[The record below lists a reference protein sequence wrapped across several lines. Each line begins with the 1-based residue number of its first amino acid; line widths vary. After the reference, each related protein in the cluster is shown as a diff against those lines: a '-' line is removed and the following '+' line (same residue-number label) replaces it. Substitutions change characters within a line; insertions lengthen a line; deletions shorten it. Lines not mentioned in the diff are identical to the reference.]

1 MLGDSTDALWGV
13 ADIIPRTDFPDIRK
27 KAVIKSAAGT
37 LVLIPREGDA
47 LVRLYLE
54 MPPNPCSNS
63 SNGSSN
69 GNGGQTSNNNNN
81 TRVTEG
87 DLRER
92 ARLIFR
98 PYEMEVAETRW
109 WSAYSVGQRLAERF
123 CDVGDD
129 GDDFDARG
137 PARARVLLL
146 GDAAH
151 THSPKAGQG
160 MNVSL
165 QDGYNVGWKLGAH
178 LTGRAGAG
186 LVGTYVGERRA
197 TAAELIEFDRRWSKI
212 FRSDD
217 GGGGEE
223 GEEEGEKKH
232 ASYVRDQFVQAG
244 RYTAG
249 QAYKYGESIIVWPGT
264 AGGTR
269 GRASKLVVGM
279 RFPSAQVV
287 RFSDARVYQLLS
299 LLRSDGRWRVVVFD
313 GDIQDE
319 KVRSRLNRVGASLE
333 GLVTDFTPDGDDVDS
348 FIEPLLVLKSR
359 RTEVDISQ
367 LPEAFKPITGPYKI
381 RSESRSGNKTSKLGG
396 YESDFNRSTQSIL
409 RRR

>member
-13 ADIIPRTDFPDIRK
+13 ADIIPRTTFPDIRK

-54 MPPNPCSNS
+54 MPP
-63 SNGSSN
+63 G
-69 GNGGQTSNNNNN
+69 GNGGSSSSSSGQTNN
-81 TRVTEG
+81 TAAQQQQQQQQNRQQHHNHQVTED

-98 PYEMEVAETRW
+98 PYEMEVVETRW

-123 CDVGDD
+123 S
-129 GDDFDARG
+129 DAQAG
-137 PARARVLLL
+137 RVLLL

-197 TAAELIEFDRRWSKI
+197 TAAELIEFDRRWARI

-217 GGGGEE
+217 GGGGV
-223 GEEEGEKKH
+223 EEEKEVEEKKH

-249 QAYKYGESIIVWPGT
+249 QAYRYGESVIVWPGD
-264 AGGTR
+264 GTR
-269 GRASKLVVGM
+269 EKTSKLVVGM

-299 LLRSDGRWRVVVFD
+299 LLLSDGRWRVVVFD

-319 KVRSRLNRVGASLE
+319 KARSRLNRVSASLE
-333 GLVTDFTPDGDDVDS
+333 VLVRDFTPNGDDVDS

-359 RTEVDISQ
+359 RTEVDVSQ
-367 LPEAFKPITGPYKI
+367 VPEAFKPITGPYKI
-381 RSESRSGNKTSKLGG
+381 RSERHSQTARKVL
-396 YESDFNRSTQSIL
+396 I
-409 RRR
+409 

>member
-13 ADIIPRTDFPDIRK
+13 ADIIPRTTFPDIRK

-37 LVLIPREGDA
+37 LVLIPREGDS

-54 MPPNPCSNS
+54 MPPGDNG
-63 SNGSSN
+63 GSSGNN
-69 GNGGQTSNNNNN
+69 GRTDN
-81 TRVTEG
+81 TAAQQQQNRQQHHTHQVTED

-123 CDVGDD
+123 S
-129 GDDFDARG
+129 DAQAG
-137 PARARVLLL
+137 RVLLL

-186 LVGTYVGERRA
+186 LVGTYVGERWA
-197 TAAELIEFDRRWSKI
+197 TAAELIEFDRRWARI

-223 GEEEGEKKH
+223 DGEVEEEKKKKKKKH

-249 QAYKYGESIIVWPGT
+249 QAYRYGESVIVWPGDG
-264 AGGTR
+264 AR
-269 GRASKLVVGM
+269 EKASKLVVGM

-319 KVRSRLNRVGASLE
+319 QVRSRLNKVSASLE
-333 GLVTDFTPDGDDVDS
+333 VLVRDFTPDGDDVDS
-348 FIEPLLVLKSR
+348 FIEPLLVLRSK
-359 RTEVDISQ
+359 RTEVDVSQ
-367 LPEAFKPITGPYKI
+367 VPEAFKPITGPYKI
-381 RSESRSGNKTSKLGG
+381 RSERQSRTTWKV
-396 YESDFNRSTQSIL
+396 
-409 RRR
+409 